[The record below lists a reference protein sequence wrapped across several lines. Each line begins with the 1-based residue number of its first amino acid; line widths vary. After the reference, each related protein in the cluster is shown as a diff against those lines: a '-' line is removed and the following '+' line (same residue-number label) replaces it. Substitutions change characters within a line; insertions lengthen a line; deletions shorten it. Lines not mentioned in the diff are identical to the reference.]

1 MKIDLYFAIGGCIY
15 PWTFLWLKYKMK
27 FEKVLSLF
35 PYIESTS
42 VKNVFG
48 SNNDSTLELE
58 LLIKEISSIKK
69 VVFSR
74 VN

>member
-1 MKIDLYFAIGGCIY
+1 
-15 PWTFLWLKYKMK
+15 MK